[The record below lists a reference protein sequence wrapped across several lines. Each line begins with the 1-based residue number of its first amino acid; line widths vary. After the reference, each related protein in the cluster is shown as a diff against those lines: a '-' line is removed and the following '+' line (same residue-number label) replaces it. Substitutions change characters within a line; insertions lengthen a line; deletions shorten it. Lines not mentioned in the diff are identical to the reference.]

1 MPDNYSFEF
10 AGTKEEFLK
19 QLNIYPNNSYSDGG
33 FYYFND
39 YIVKLVDDEI
49 HFGVERAGHSGGQ
62 WFIPTITE
70 YDGKITFNGTI
81 KYIGPNVDST
91 TTEKSMFKKC
101 INKIGEW
108 LLYIVVTPF
117 VLVVYVVVKLVAFF
131 KWAINKILRRP
142 TAKPK
147 TTEEKLFDLMENH
160 LNCTRQ

>member
-19 QLNIYPNNSYSDGG
+19 QLNIYPNNSYSDGA
-33 FYYFND
+33 FYYFKD

-70 YDGKITFNGTI
+70 CDNKITFNGTI
-81 KYIGPNVDST
+81 QYIGPKVDST

-117 VLVVYVVVKLVAFF
+117 VLVVYVVVKLVDFF

-142 TAKPK
+142 TVKPK

>member
-70 YDGKITFNGTI
+70 HDGKITFNGTI
-81 KYIGPNVDST
+81 KYI
-91 TTEKSMFKKC
+91 
-101 INKIGEW
+101 
-108 LLYIVVTPF
+108 
-117 VLVVYVVVKLVAFF
+117 
-131 KWAINKILRRP
+131 
-142 TAKPK
+142 
-147 TTEEKLFDLMENH
+147 
-160 LNCTRQ
+160 